1 MADRISETLQQK
13 LSARLSFY
21 EDIGIELFYRDRS
34 VVSRSIVAV
43 AAASLATPL
52 VSSPKYLPAEIDE
65 PRESA
70 FESDATSAA
79 DEISESIAAPAIS
92 EDTLPRTPRKPVLP
106 PAPALKLSTA
116 PKVVLPA
123 PKTALF
129 EAAEKIAGD
138 SLLKIRDDIGD
149 CTRCKLHST
158 RNKIVFA
165 DGNPKAKLLF
175 VGEGPGRDEDMQGL
189 PFVGRA
195 GKLLTSMIE
204 AMGLQRQDVYICNV
218 VKCRPPE
225 NRLPEPDEI
234 KTCSP
239 FLMRQI
245 DAVDPQVI
253 VALGACSA
261 QTLLQT
267 TRGISHFRGQWQ
279 EFRGR
284 KLMATYHPAYLLRN
298 PPAKADVWKDL
309 QMVMAELGLEVKRGA
324 KSTSAGQTS

>member
-1 MADRISETLQQK
+1 MADRISENLQNK
-13 LSARLSFY
+13 ISDRLRFY
-21 EDIGIELFYRDRS
+21 QDIGIDLFYRNRSASASSSPPELSAVQPERMISASVS
-34 VVSRSIVAV
+34 VVEYSETVETFAV
-43 AAASLATPL
+43 
-52 VSSPKYLPAEIDE
+52 
-65 PRESA
+65 
-70 FESDATSAA
+70 
-79 DEISESIAAPAIS
+79 SESSVEESPAF
-92 EDTLPRTPRKPVLP
+92 EDTLPRTSRKPVLP
-106 PAPALKLSTA
+106 PAPAFQVPA
-116 PKVVLPA
+116 PPKIVLPA
-123 PKTALF
+123 PKSGLF
-129 EAAEKIAGD
+129 DASEKISGD

-149 CTRCKLHST
+149 CTRCKLHKG

-165 DGNPKAKLLF
+165 DGNPKAKLIF

-239 FLMRQI
+239 FLLRQLEV
-245 DAVDPQVI
+245 VDPKVI
-253 VALGACSA
+253 VALGACAA

-309 QMVMAELGLEVKRGA
+309 QMVMAELGLERRGA
-324 KSTSAGQTS
+324 KSTSAGKTS

>member
-1 MADRISETLQQK
+1 MADRISANLQDK
-13 LSARLSFY
+13 ISARLRFY
-21 EDIGIELFYRDRS
+21 QDIGIDLFYRNRSASASSSPPELSAVRSERVISASVS
-34 VVSRSIVAV
+34 VVEYSETVETFAV
-43 AAASLATPL
+43 
-52 VSSPKYLPAEIDE
+52 
-65 PRESA
+65 
-70 FESDATSAA
+70 
-79 DEISESIAAPAIS
+79 SESSVEESPAF
-92 EDTLPRTPRKPVLP
+92 EDTLPRTSRKPVLP
-106 PAPALKLSTA
+106 PAPAFQVPA
-116 PKVVLPA
+116 PPKIVLPA
-123 PKTALF
+123 PKSGLF
-129 EAAEKIAGD
+129 DASEKISGD

-149 CTRCKLHST
+149 CTRCKLHKG

-165 DGNPKAKLLF
+165 DGNPKAKLIF

-239 FLMRQI
+239 FLLRQLEV
-245 DAVDPQVI
+245 VDPKVI
-253 VALGACSA
+253 VALGACAA

-309 QMVMAELGLEVKRGA
+309 QMVMAELGLERRGA
-324 KSTSAGQTS
+324 KSTSAGKTS

>member
-1 MADRISETLQQK
+1 MADRISENLQDK
-13 LSARLSFY
+13 ISARLRFY
-21 EDIGIELFYRDRS
+21 QDIGIDLFYRTRTTSVSSLRDSPPSETETIDSASIS
-34 VVSRSIVAV
+34 VVEYSETVEAV
-43 AAASLATPL
+43 ILAE
-52 VSSPKYLPAEIDE
+52 SPVEKS
-65 PRESA
+65 SA
-70 FESDATSAA
+70 FE
-79 DEISESIAAPAIS
+79 
-92 EDTLPRTPRKPVLP
+92 DTVPRTPRKPVLP
-106 PAPALKLSTA
+106 PAPALQVPA
-116 PKVVLPA
+116 PPKVVLPA
-123 PKTALF
+123 SKSSLF
-129 EAAEKIAGD
+129 AASDKVSGD
-138 SLLKIRDDIGD
+138 SMLKIRDDIGD
-149 CTRCKLHST
+149 CTRCKLHKG

-165 DGNPKAKLLF
+165 DGNPKAKLVF

-195 GKLLTSMIE
+195 GKLLTQMIE

-239 FLMRQI
+239 FLLRQLEV
-245 DAVDPQVI
+245 VDPQVI
-253 VALGACSA
+253 VALGACAA

-279 EFRGR
+279 EFGGR

-324 KSTSAGQTS
+324 KSTSAGQPS

>member
-1 MADRISETLQQK
+1 MADRISENLQNK
-13 LSARLSFY
+13 ISDRLRFY
-21 EDIGIELFYRDRS
+21 QDIGIDLFYRSRSASASSSPPELSAVQPERVISASVS
-34 VVSRSIVAV
+34 VVEYSETVETFAV
-43 AAASLATPL
+43 
-52 VSSPKYLPAEIDE
+52 
-65 PRESA
+65 
-70 FESDATSAA
+70 
-79 DEISESIAAPAIS
+79 SESSVEESPAF
-92 EDTLPRTPRKPVLP
+92 EDTLPRTSRKPVLP
-106 PAPALKLSTA
+106 PAPAFQVPA
-116 PKVVLPA
+116 PPKIVLPA
-123 PKTALF
+123 PKSGLF
-129 EAAEKIAGD
+129 DASEKISGD

-149 CTRCKLHST
+149 CTRCKLHKG

-165 DGNPKAKLLF
+165 DGNPKAKLIF

-239 FLMRQI
+239 FLMRQLEV
-245 DAVDPQVI
+245 VDPKVI
-253 VALGACSA
+253 VALGACAA

-309 QMVMAELGLEVKRGA
+309 QMVMAELGLERRGA
-324 KSTSAGQTS
+324 KSTSAGKTS

>member
-1 MADRISETLQQK
+1 MADRISANLQDK
-13 LSARLSFY
+13 ISARLRFY
-21 EDIGIELFYRDRS
+21 QDIGIDLFYRSRSASASSSPPELSAVRSERVISASVS
-34 VVSRSIVAV
+34 VVEYSETVETFAV
-43 AAASLATPL
+43 
-52 VSSPKYLPAEIDE
+52 
-65 PRESA
+65 
-70 FESDATSAA
+70 
-79 DEISESIAAPAIS
+79 SESSVEESPAF
-92 EDTLPRTPRKPVLP
+92 EDTLPRTSRKPVLP
-106 PAPALKLSTA
+106 PAPAFQVPA
-116 PKVVLPA
+116 PPKIVLPA
-123 PKTALF
+123 PKSGLF
-129 EAAEKIAGD
+129 DASEKISGD

-149 CTRCKLHST
+149 CTRCKLHKG

-165 DGNPKAKLLF
+165 DGNPKAKLIF

-239 FLMRQI
+239 FLLRQLEV
-245 DAVDPQVI
+245 VDPKVI
-253 VALGACSA
+253 VALGACAA

-309 QMVMAELGLEVKRGA
+309 QMVMAELGLERRGA
-324 KSTSAGQTS
+324 KSTSAGKTS